1 MSDDSST
8 RCAYVFDLRHP
19 DTHAVLGVGV
29 VIPSLRY
36 ASVLTGSSADARS
49 SELSAEEWNGIDDW
63 VAEGNAG
70 LPARP
75 APMSP
80 AIVAAL
86 LGDGN
91 VSAERFAAI
100 PFTDLPRP
108 ELVSRV
114 NTMLDELLRVRRS
127 AA

>member
-1 MSDDSST
+1 MYDDSST
-8 RCAYVFDLRHP
+8 PCAYVFDLRHP
-19 DTHAVLGVGV
+19 DTHVVLGVGV

-36 ASVLTGSSADARS
+36 ASVLTGRSTDARS
-49 SELSAEEWNGIDDW
+49 AELSDEIWNGIDYW

-80 AIVAAL
+80 SIVAAL
-86 LGDGN
+86 MGDGN

-100 PFTDLPRP
+100 PFTELPRP

-114 NTMLDELLRVRRS
+114 NTMLAELLRVRRK

>member
-1 MSDDSST
+1 
-8 RCAYVFDLRHP
+8 
-19 DTHAVLGVGV
+19 

-36 ASVLTGSSADARS
+36 ASVLTGRSTDARS
-49 SELSAEEWNGIDDW
+49 AELSDEIWNGIDYW

-80 AIVAAL
+80 SIAAL
-86 LGDGN
+86 MGDGN

-100 PFTDLPRP
+100 PFTELPRP

-114 NTMLDELLRVRRS
+114 NTMLAELLRVRRK